1 MATSKAPISCHVLDT
16 VIGRP
21 GASIKVTLSCL
32 SAPNKQFG
40 SIPHTFTGVTNSD
53 GRIAEW
59 ENKFGVEVWSV
70 VNEGSDEDDKNGTTV
85 WSLKFDTEGY
95 YGEGKTFWPYVE
107 LTFRVQKG
115 EHYHRLW
122 RFSYMGLNGE
132 ERCKEIPVLEPTV
145 EALVEEEPLPGN
157 FLSHLAMGH
166 ESRDAD
172 WRQLSRLRPE
182 DLKGKIPN

>member
-1 MATSKAPISCHVLDT
+1 MIANPPRRSGSFYPTNRDPANLGLLKIPLTMATSKAPISCHVLDT

-59 ENKFGVEVWSV
+59 ENKFGVEVWSI
-70 VNEGSDEDDKNGTTV
+70 VNEGSDEDDTNGTTV

-95 YGEGKTFWPYVE
+95 YGEGKTFWPFVE
-107 LTFRVQKG
+107 LTFRVKKG
-115 EHYHRLW
+115 EHYH
-122 RFSYMGLNGE
+122 
-132 ERCKEIPVLEPTV
+132 V
-145 EALVEEEPLPGN
+145 PLLLGPYNYTTYRG
-157 FLSHLAMGH
+157 S
-166 ESRDAD
+166 
-172 WRQLSRLRPE
+172 
-182 DLKGKIPN
+182 

>member
-70 VNEGSDEDDKNGTTV
+70 VNEGSDEDEKNGTTV

-95 YGEGKTFWPYVE
+95 YGEGKTFWPGYGGSAIWATMARRAE
-107 LTFRVQKG
+107 R
-115 EHYHRLW
+115 
-122 RFSYMGLNGE
+122 RFLFMS
-132 ERCKEIPVLEPTV
+132 KAA
-145 EALVEEEPLPGN
+145 EALVEGRRMRRE
-157 FLSHLAMGH
+157 
-166 ESRDAD
+166 
-172 WRQLSRLRPE
+172 
-182 DLKGKIPN
+182 